1 MIVGVGCA
9 GARVVDAAAV
19 VVGSSVSTT
28 GVVVSTVMV
37 VIPSGISVV
46 HLILAL
52 GVIMF
57 VSSMDG
63 TPFNRPRPA
72 VGRPAVGV
80 PF

>member
-1 MIVGVGCA
+1 MIVDVGCI

-46 HLILAL
+46 HLTLAL

-57 VSSMDG
+57 ISSMKA
-63 TPFNRPRPA
+63 TPFNRPRPT
-72 VGRPAVGV
+72 VSV